1 MCLSSSQI
9 SSVVI
14 LALSSDSSDN
24 AKIISS
30 SSNRDDRARA
40 PYSRAGHWPSTPF
53 EQEDTAGPHE
63 GPVGLFRTRSFS
75 AARGRP
81 GGPRRNAA
89 VRWSWDD
96 APIQSLTNPRVC
108 VRLRRSPW
116 TSRFGRHDSSAAAAL
131 TRRLVGSAILR
142 PGASLRTWDTVVTES
157 PVRTATSRKVGSRC
171 GILASFRHY
180 RATST
185 PGLVDPPLARPSV
198 AAWSPLRSLGSS
210 DTVYGLGT
218 VAKWTL

>member
-1 MCLSSSQI
+1 MTGLGHLI
-9 SSVVI
+9 PARDI
-14 LALSSDSSDN
+14 GRRPP
-24 AKIISS
+24 
-30 SSNRDDRARA
+30 SNK
-40 PYSRAGHWPSTPF
+40 
-53 EQEDTAGPHE
+53 
-63 GPVGLFRTRSFS
+63 RTRQ
-75 AARGRP
+75 AHMRGRSVSSGLDHSQQLEDGP
-81 GGPRRNAA
+81 GRNAA

-96 APIQSLTNPRVC
+96 APIQSLTNPSVC

>member
-53 EQEDTAGPHE
+53 EQE
-63 GPVGLFRTRSFS
+63 TRQGHM
-75 AARGRP
+75 RGRSVSSGLDHSQQLEDGP
-81 GGPRRNAA
+81 GRNAA

-157 PVRTATSRKVGSRC
+157 PIRTPHPARSVLAAASWRPFATIVRRR
-171 GILASFRHY
+171 
-180 RATST
+180 
-185 PGLVDPPLARPSV
+185 RP
-198 AAWSPLRSLGSS
+198 AWLTRL
-210 DTVYGLGT
+210 
-218 VAKWTL
+218 